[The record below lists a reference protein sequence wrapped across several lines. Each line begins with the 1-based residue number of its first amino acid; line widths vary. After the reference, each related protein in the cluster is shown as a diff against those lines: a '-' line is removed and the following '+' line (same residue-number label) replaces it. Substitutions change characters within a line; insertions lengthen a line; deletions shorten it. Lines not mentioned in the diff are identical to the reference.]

1 MALRGFAEG
10 ALAGFGAVNKFYD
23 DGRRRDLE
31 QQQIDNL
38 KEYRDETSRAAALD
52 RGIRSR
58 QLDATISRNERLD
71 TIAAQQADTSALRA
85 QTAATQAGT
94 ARITAQTA
102 RSEQERINRSVNEAG
117 ETPEEVSQRLLND
130 ARTRN
135 LSLENVETEMENNRQ
150 QGAIDISRMME
161 IASISGTPSQE
172 LQNEFDAIFERN
184 RKNPTFFNAATI
196 MSQAERDRK
205 LNFDSIFASLSQGQM
220 QDLTRSQKE
229 AVART
234 FNLDNAAYIG
244 QSVDDMPNAPAF
256 LKGQNRK
263 VIGADFYDAKISGTG
278 GDPNLNGTMVVWTE
292 DANGDPVPY
301 TAPLTMM
308 RSPQQNQALPI
319 TLDEVVRG
327 SAGFNFMTNSML
339 NTPNFENMTERAL
352 IKQIYGKKGGTGQ
365 EDFDKAVKEQMDIV
379 ERAYSNGQ
387 DSIPDLDYLLD
398 DEESL
403 QTVYERDIEVLR
415 RRVKD
420 NLLNRR
426 APTSW
431 GRLSDKWFSENAKAL
446 ANIRLDGS
454 VIGVNAGRRQ
464 RAGINSPTIGD
475 FFPKFKDGNFDN
487 AKAVAHLTSFFD
499 RETQDLRAGIGKG
512 KGPNGEDI
520 PDRQYLIEVLRDY
533 GADI

>member
-23 DGRRRDLE
+23 DRRRRDLE

-58 QLDATISRNERLD
+58 QLDATIERNKRLD
-71 TIAAQQADTSALRA
+71 TIAEQQADTAALRA
-85 QTAATQAGT
+85 QTAETQAGT
-94 ARITAQTA
+94 ARIQAETAQ
-102 RSEQERINRSVNEAG
+102 SEQNRINASLNERG
-117 ETPEEVSQRLLND
+117 ETPAEEELRRLNE
-130 ARTRN
+130 ARR
-135 LSLENVETEMENNRQ
+135 LSTEAQTVETQMENNRQ

-161 IASISGTPSQE
+161 IASIPGTPSQE
-172 LQNEFDAIFERN
+172 LMNEFEEIFERN

-205 LNFDSIFASLSQGQM
+205 VNFDSIFASLSQGQM

-244 QSVDDMPNAPAF
+244 QSVDNMPNAPAF

-263 VIGADFYDAKISGTG
+263 VIGADFYDAEILGTG
-278 GDPNLNGTMVVWTE
+278 GDPALSGRMVVWTE
-292 DANGDPVPY
+292 DASGDTVPY

-308 RSPQQNQALPI
+308 RSPQQSQAVPI
-319 TLDEVVRG
+319 SLDEVVRG

-352 IKQIYGKKGGTGQ
+352 IKQLYGKKGDNGQ
-365 EDFDKAVKEQMDIV
+365 AAFDKAVKEQMDIV
-379 ERAYSNGQ
+379 EKAYSNGQ
-387 DSIPDLDYLLD
+387 DSIPDLDYLLG

-420 NLLNRR
+420 NLLNRS

-431 GRLSDKWFSENAKAL
+431 GRLSDKWFAENAKAL
-446 ANIRLDGS
+446 ADIPLSGS
-454 VIGVNAGRRQ
+454 VIGVNAGRMR
-464 RAGINSPTIGD
+464 RAGVNAPTIGD

-487 AKAVAHLTSFFD
+487 PKAVAHLTSLFD
-499 RETQDLRAGIGKG
+499 RETQDLKEGIGRG

-520 PDRQYLIEVLRDY
+520 PDREYFIQVLRDY